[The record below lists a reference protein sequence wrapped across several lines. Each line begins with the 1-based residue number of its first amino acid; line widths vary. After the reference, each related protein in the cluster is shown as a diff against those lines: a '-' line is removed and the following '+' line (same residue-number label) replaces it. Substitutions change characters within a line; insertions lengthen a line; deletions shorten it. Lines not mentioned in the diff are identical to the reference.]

1 MEAGLLIPIFGII
14 FSLGVLPLSILYFI
28 NRGQDK
34 KLETIIKV
42 VELGGTLDPEM
53 MKMLTGNSMSYKTD
67 YKSGLIWLAIGLPI
81 FLGIL
86 LESGASEAIFGSI
99 PALIGVAYIISGKY
113 RLRGEADK

>member
-1 MEAGLLIPIFGII
+1 MDENILIPVLGII

-42 VELGGTLDPEM
+42 VELGGAVDPQM
-53 MKMLTGNSMSYKTD
+53 LKMLGDSHKD
-67 YKSGLIWLAIGLPI
+67 YKSDYKAGLIWLAIGLPV
-81 FLGIL
+81 FAGIW

-99 PALIGVAYIISGKY
+99 PALIGAAYVISGKY
-113 RLRGEADK
+113 RLRGEDDK